1 MIPVAINNNYPLNV
15 PYVECYQK
23 GLSDHFKLT
32 EPCKEHFH
40 SLSLRQTSTT
50 SSDTFSQAFERTIKV
65 KDKYIVIV
73 SASLYL
79 IGYIIDNWGTIINA
93 LFH

>member
-15 PYVECYQK
+15 PFIECK
-23 GLSDHFKLT
+23 RKALFDHFIPT
-32 EPCKEHFH
+32 EPCKGPSHKP
-40 SLSLRQTSTT
+40 SLRQTSTT
-50 SSDTFSQAFERTIKV
+50 SSNTFSQAFDRTFKV

-73 SASLYL
+73 SVFLYL